1 MQPYWRTAPRS
12 LIRTIESF
20 KSINTIVGENWNY
33 TNKSNTSNYNKL
45 IYPTRRRLL
54 CDIAKKEEEQN
65 GDISSTYQN
74 ILKLGYED
82 FLKGQTDWTK
92 DPESNARQLKATF
105 DFFGFSY
112 TDDNGSFYPTQV
124 GETIINDTFN
134 SETILSQLMK
144 LYFPFESGGGIF
156 IFESFINLLNE
167 LEYLNRWEIAFLFCP
182 SSIQEKDKLHD
193 AILKFRRVYN
203 THKSNKEK
211 NKVAWKNIYE
221 QFFSTKLTKTQE
233 KDCGRSYWTDYSD
246 AFIRSIIFTDIFI
259 DSGRG
264 ESTKIR
270 VKDLEKDKF
279 KMLLTFS
286 FEIPN
291 YSLSSKNQMDWYGKK
306 DNILLPWNNH
316 IELIEIVS
324 NKLQKLKEKSTQEYN
339 NLTDKFKIL
348 DNDISNLTDSEIKS
362 LENYINTFYT
372 NENIVSFVKKYSK
385 EDKVRNEIINRY
397 ESILNSNEDLSALWL
412 EVNTWKFFASITNDP
427 DSIKYNGKVNPDLT
441 PRSFAK
447 GVGNTPD
454 MEVYDKD
461 NILLPEVSLMSGVK
475 QWEHEGA
482 SVAEHVYR
490 KKEDNVNKNVFSIF
504 ISKKTHFRSM
514 WMFFILNK
522 DSWAGYPINIIPIDI
537 ETFSKIAK
545 FAYKNNLKSS
555 HIIDLV
561 QYLSKTVNNVNDF
574 KVWSNVLN
582 QSIYQWAQKNNK
594 KSSII

>member
-20 KSINTIVGENWNY
+20 KCVNSIVGENWNY
-33 TNKSNTSNYNKL
+33 TDKSNTSNYNKL

-74 ILKLGYED
+74 ILKLGYDD
-82 FLKGQTDWTK
+82 FLSGQTDWTK

-124 GETIINDTFN
+124 GETIINETFN
-134 SETILSQLMK
+134 SETILNQLMK
-144 LYFPFESGGGIF
+144 LYFPFKNGGGIF
-156 IFESFINLLNE
+156 IFEEFIKLLNE
-167 LEYLNRWEIAFLFCP
+167 FNYLNRWEIAFLFCP
-182 SSIQEKDKLHD
+182 SSSQEKNKIFD
-193 AILKFRRVYN
+193 AILNFRKTYN
-203 THKSNKEK
+203 EHKSDKEK
-211 NKVAWKNIYE
+211 NKVAWKKTYE

-270 VKDLEKDKF
+270 VKDLERDKF
-279 KMLLTFS
+279 NLLLS
-286 FEIPN
+286 FNFQIPD
-291 YSLSSKNQMDWYGKK
+291 YSLSSKNQIKWYGKK
-306 DNILLPWNNH
+306 DNVLLPWNNH
-316 IELIEIVS
+316 IELIHIVS
-324 NKLQKLKEKSTQEYN
+324 KKLKKLQTKNLREYN
-339 NLTDKFKIL
+339 NLTDKFKISN
-348 DNDISNLTDSEIKS
+348 NDISNLTDYEIKS
-362 LENYINTFYT
+362 LESHINNFYT

-385 EDKVRNEIINRY
+385 EDKARNEIIKRY
-397 ESILNSNEDLSALWL
+397 DSILNSNEDLSALWL

-427 DSIKYNGKVNPDLT
+427 KSIKYNGKVNPDLT

-454 MEVYDKD
+454 MEVYDND

-490 KKEDNVNKNVFSIF
+490 KKEDNRDKNVFSIF
-504 ISKKTHFRSM
+504 ISKKTHFRSL

-537 ETFSKIAK
+537 ETFTEIAK
-545 FAYKNNLKSS
+545 TSYKNNLKSS

-561 QYLSKTVNNVNDF
+561 QYLSKTVNDVNDF
-574 KVWSNVLN
+574 TDWSNVLKH
-582 QSIYQWAQKNNK
+582 SISTWAQKNTK
-594 KSSII
+594 KSSVI